1 MYLNVKVPAK
11 DRGAL
16 RILQWPDDNISKAP
30 TEYQAAIHIYGA
42 KSSGFMANLCVYDL
56 ANRTEDSL
64 LSDVLTKDLYVG
76 DQASSV
82 QYEGEAVSLVTG
94 LCFIE

>member
-11 DRGAL
+11 DGAEL
-16 RILQWPDDNISKAP
+16 RILQWLDDDISKAP
-30 TEYQAAIHIYGA
+30 LEYQAAIHIYRT
-42 KSSGFMANLCVYDL
+42 KSSGFIANLCVHGL
-56 ANRTEDSL
+56 AKRTEDSL
-64 LSDVLTKDLYVG
+64 LSDILTKDLYVG
-76 DQASSV
+76 DHASSV